1 MADHND
7 EVLENPD
14 VNFEHSD
21 INYKLMIG
29 AIILL
34 IIVTVCSMLLSVR
47 IYGTMETRQV
57 EARPTPFPLYQ
68 LRPTPPPPRLQPN
81 PIDRTTAEQDMA
93 NLLLQENA
101 ILDSYG
107 WVDKEEG
114 IVRIPVERAID
125 LLAGEAEAEEPGR

>member
-1 MADHND
+1 MADHN
-7 EVLENPD
+7 EVPENLD

-21 INYKLMIG
+21 VNYKLMIG

-34 IIVTVCSMLLSVR
+34 IIVTVCSMLLSIR